1 MSKREGPTQDCRK
14 NLGTT
19 YYFKIFVKM
28 EVALALFCRWC
39 LKSFSNKVSR
49 YRHEDT
55 FHPRERKAIN
65 DKFFESEVFVKCS
78 VCSIYTLRDVQ
89 SIGAHSRSQHHL
101 CKIRNAHV
109 NMDED
114 RITSSSTLLASS
126 AALPLQYFEEIS
138 AYPRT
143 HAGEAPAAPASRPLT
158 QAIEVKA
165 AAAAAAS
172 ASLVS
177 NSTATVEASEE
188 LEDEVALRNTRA
200 AETATG
206 EPLFNCYEELE
217 TSSNYRFEE
226 EGIF

>member
-1 MSKREGPTQDCRK
+1 MS
-14 NLGTT
+14 
-19 YYFKIFVKM
+19 
-28 EVALALFCRWC
+28 
-39 LKSFSNKVSR
+39 
-49 YRHEDT
+49 
-55 FHPRERKAIN
+55 
-65 DKFFESEVFVKCS
+65 
-78 VCSIYTLRDVQ
+78 
-89 SIGAHSRSQHHL
+89 
-101 CKIRNAHV
+101 
-109 NMDED
+109 
-114 RITSSSTLLASS
+114 
-126 AALPLQYFEEIS
+126 LQYFEEIS